1 MREFIAY
8 LLPEDQQGAQDWRII
23 SMLESLDIV
32 DNTIRYKLQGI
43 DFKKAEVEHEVPFV
57 TLNGKKKS
65 FDNLWKEVVGEKKE
79 DES

>member
-43 DFKKAEVEHEVPFV
+43 DFTKTEVEHEVPFV

-65 FDNLWKEVVGEKKE
+65 FDNLWKEVVGEKKL

>member
-43 DFKKAEVEHEVPFV
+43 DFTKTEVEHEVPFV

-65 FDNLWKEVVGEKKE
+65 FDNLWKEVVGEKKQ